1 MTTVV
6 EQGSRRWLIM
16 ISAVLL
22 LAFAGVAWI
31 QSSSIELLRGSVQY
45 KGGSIVWSFF
55 QLETE
60 YVRLREA
67 LRRLYLEPGSTSFE
81 QVQLRYEVFVSRIN
95 TVSVRE
101 SDAIGKLGEPGRQV
115 MQQLDAVVVKLD
127 KVLASEVEKL
137 PSAADLRQV
146 LTLLDPL
153 AQSLHDLS
161 LQAQQDEAMMIGARN
176 DAVEHQYRIG
186 LGVTIFQGLL
196 TLVFAV
202 IVIRQLGALDQRR
215 RNLEEL
221 TEHLR
226 QAQRQAEAASDAKSA
241 FLANMS
247 HELRTPFNGLLG
259 MLSLLQS
266 TPLTPTQATQ
276 LRTARES
283 GEHLL
288 TILNDVLDIS
298 RLESGRLDLDA
309 QDIDLHQLVQETEA
323 LMRVQAYAKG
333 LELQVYLAEA
343 VPRWV
348 HADAKRI
355 KQILYNLLGN
365 AIKFCDQGCVTLS
378 VELTP
383 ESGTAAPGQAAV
395 RFNITDTGPGM
406 DEATQARLFQ
416 RFSQGDATIT
426 RRYGGTGLGLEI
438 SRNLARLM
446 DGDIHVRSTPGRGS
460 CFMVDLLMQVVES
473 ATGASASAP
482 MPSTDLLAPLPA
494 ASGSAEQVL
503 PAVSAAAAPVRRLR
517 ILVVDDHPVNR
528 ILMEALLGQLGH
540 EVLLAENGAEAV
552 EQVGREPL
560 DLILMDIHMPVMD
573 GLTAARTIRAL
584 AGPAGQV
591 PIFALTADAFSESRD
606 RVLAAGMNDFLAKP
620 VQLDDVQQMLRQH
633 FGPARFAVPAPP
645 VPDSAAVIELADDPP
660 SSATRPRRV
669 RRFHSGDLHRLL
681 DMEVIGEICIAVG
694 PTGYRELLTGFMA
707 DQSGTLR
714 ELFELLDRD
723 HAKRTPDELK
733 QVAFKLRG
741 VAASLGL
748 RKVAS
753 MARELELAADEL
765 TDPVRC
771 AAVVEQIKADLALAC
786 ELCQR
791 LGFVG

>member
-1 MTTVV
+1 
-6 EQGSRRWLIM
+6 M
-16 ISAVLL
+16 ISTVLV

-31 QSSSIELLRGSVQY
+31 QSSSIQLLRGSVQY

-101 SDAIGKLGEPGRQV
+101 SDAIGKLGEQGRQV
-115 MQQLDAVVVKLD
+115 MRQLDAVVAELD
-127 KVLASEVEKL
+127 KVLASEVEKP
-137 PSAADLRQV
+137 PSVAGLRQV

-153 AQSLHDLS
+153 AQPLHDLS
-161 LQAQQDEAMMIGARN
+161 LQAQQDEATMIGARN
-176 DAVEHQYRIG
+176 DAVEHQYGIG

-196 TLVFAV
+196 TLVFAI
-202 IVIRQLGALDQRR
+202 IVIRQLGALELRR

-221 TEHLR
+221 AGHLR

-266 TPLTPTQATQ
+266 TPLTPTQAAQ

-288 TILNDVLDIS
+288 AILNDVLDIS
-298 RLESGRLDLDA
+298 RLESGRLELDA
-309 QDIDLHQLVQETEA
+309 QDIDLHQLVRDTES
-323 LMRVQAYAKG
+323 LVRVQAHAKG
-333 LELQVYLAEA
+333 LELRVELAEQ
-343 VPRWV
+343 VPRRV
-348 HADAKRI
+348 HADAKRL
-355 KQILYNLLGN
+355 KQILFNLLGN
-365 AIKFCDQGCVTLS
+365 AVKFCDRGQVSLRI
-378 VELTP
+378 ELP
-383 ESGTAAPGQAAV
+383 PGPNTAAPGLVAV
-395 RFNITDTGPGM
+395 RFSIIDTGPGM

-446 DGDIHVRSTPGRGS
+446 GGDIHVHSRPGQGS
-460 CFMVDLLMQVVES
+460 CFRVDLPLPVVE
-473 ATGASASAP
+473 
-482 MPSTDLLAPLPA
+482 
-494 ASGSAEQVL
+494 
-503 PAVSAAAAPVRRLR
+503 AAAAPVAESPQLARLAPGPMADGPASRTGMSAGQGLLPASAAGAVATTDPAEDRRLR

-540 EVLLAENGAEAV
+540 EVLLSENGAEAV
-552 EQVGREPL
+552 ERASREPL

-573 GLTAARTIRAL
+573 GLSAARTIRAL
-584 AGPAGQV
+584 PAPAGQV
-591 PIFALTADAFSESRD
+591 PIIALTADAFSESRD
-606 RVLAAGMNDFLAKP
+606 RVLESGMNDFLAKP
-620 VQLDDVQQMLRQH
+620 VQLDDVRQMLRQH
-633 FGPARFAVPAPP
+633 FSPAPP
-645 VPDSAAVIELADDPP
+645 VPAMGGHADALPMSAR
-660 SSATRPRRV
+660 TRRT

-694 PTGYRELLTGFMA
+694 PAGYRELLIGFLA

-714 ELFELLDRD
+714 ELFDLLESDPAERKL
-723 HAKRTPDELK
+723 AELK
-733 QVAFKLRG
+733 HVLFKLKG

-753 MARELELAADEL
+753 MARELELSADEL
-765 TDPVRC
+765 ADPARC
-771 AAVVEQIKADLALAC
+771 AAIVEQLNVDLALAR

-791 LGFVG
+791 LGLVD